1 MTGPRSLWTAPAA
14 STFWERLML
23 KETPAG
29 ISRLRIGVCKGS
41 FLEVRSGDRAFAGR
55 GMLAY
60 LCVQH

>member
-1 MTGPRSLWTAPAA
+1 
-14 STFWERLML
+14 ML

-29 ISRLRIGVCKGS
+29 ISRLGIGVCKGS
-41 FLEVRSGDRAFAGR
+41 FLEERSGDGAFGGR